1 MSKNVKDAA
10 KVVVGVIGEVGK
22 DLLIYAAVGSAVLKA
37 AKEISKARDYFD
49 KK

>member
-10 KVVVGVIGEVGK
+10 KVVVSVVKEVGK

-37 AKEISKARDYFD
+37 AKEISEARDYFD